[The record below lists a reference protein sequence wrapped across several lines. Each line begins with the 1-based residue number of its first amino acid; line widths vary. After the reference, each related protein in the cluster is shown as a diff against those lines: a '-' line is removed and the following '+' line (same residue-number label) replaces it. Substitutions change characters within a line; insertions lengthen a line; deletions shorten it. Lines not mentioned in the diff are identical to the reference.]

1 MKAALILALF
11 GTLCAF
17 TGWRLM
23 VASALSSDGEPLF
36 WACVAYVGALL
47 VFIAALGAASS

>member
-1 MKAALILALF
+1 MTRALVLALI

-17 TGWRLM
+17 TGWKLM

-36 WACVAYVGALL
+36 WASVAYVGALL
-47 VFIAALGAASS
+47 VFVAALGAAQS

>member
-1 MKAALILALF
+1 MKAALVLAAL
-11 GTLCAF
+11 GTLCAY
-17 TGWRLM
+17 TGWKLM

-47 VFIAALGAASS
+47 VFVAALGAASS